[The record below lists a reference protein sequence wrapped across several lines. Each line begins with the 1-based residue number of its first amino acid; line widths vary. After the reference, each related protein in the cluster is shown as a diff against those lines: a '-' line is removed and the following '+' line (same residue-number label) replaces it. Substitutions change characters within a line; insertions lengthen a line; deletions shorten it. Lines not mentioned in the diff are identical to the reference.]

1 MSKTICCVFPGQGS
15 QYVGMGLSTLNE
27 FPMFSSIF
35 EEASDTLHE
44 NIVSIISSSEDN
56 LKLTYNAQP
65 ALLAVSHLFF
75 SILKLELGIV
85 PDIVAGHSLGE
96 YSALAVSGFFTFEDG
111 LKIVKARGERKRAKR

>member
-75 SILKLELGIV
+75 SILKLELRAQGRTAA
-85 PDIVAGHSLGE
+85 AGSPAPARRRRPPACK
-96 YSALAVSGFFTFEDG
+96 SAQN
-111 LKIVKARGERKRAKR
+111 AK